1 LFHFTKLKFPKG
13 GYSVAVHNPPH
24 RFAQSSE
31 KEIPM
36 LAHFIRSCAL
46 AAAAAGVLGIAS
58 GLATAETPAAAMT
71 DTHYRTARID
81 GVEVAYREA
90 GPTNG
95 PAVLLLHGFPTSSRM
110 FRNLIP
116 TLADRYHVI
125 APDYPGFGRSP
136 APGRE
141 TFAYTFAAYAKLVDG
156 LVAKLG
162 VQRYALYVQDYG
174 APVGYRLALAHPER
188 ITAMVIQNGNAY
200 ETGLGLFWNPIRAY
214 WAEPSPEKRN
224 ALRAGL
230 TSEATRSQ
238 YIDGV
243 ADSSHIDPENWQVDQ
258 VLLDRPGIDEV
269 MLDLFYDY
277 RTNASLYPQF
287 QAFFRTRQ
295 PPTLIVWGKND
306 VIFPAE
312 GARAYLRDLPRAE
325 LHLLDSGHF
334 ALEDKGAEIAG
345 LMRSFLDRSF
355 PR

>member
-1 LFHFTKLKFPKG
+1 
-13 GYSVAVHNPPH
+13 
-24 RFAQSSE
+24 
-31 KEIPM
+31 
-36 LAHFIRSCAL
+36 
-46 AAAAAGVLGIAS
+46 
-58 GLATAETPAAAMT
+58 
-71 DTHYRTARID
+71 
-81 GVEVAYREA
+81 VEVAYREA
-90 GPTNG
+90 GPKDA

-116 TLADRYHVI
+116 VLADRYHVV

-136 APGRE
+136 APDRKA
-141 TFAYTFAAYAKLVDG
+141 FQYSFAAYARLVDG
-156 LVAKLG
+156 LTSKLG

-188 ITAMVIQNGNAY
+188 VSALVIQNGNAY
-200 ETGLGLFWNPIRAY
+200 EAGLSPFWNPIRAY
-214 WAEPSPEKRN
+214 WTDPSDNKRN

-230 TSEATRSQ
+230 TPQATRSQ
-238 YIDGV
+238 YVDGV
-243 ADSSHIDPENWQVDQ
+243 SDASRIDPENWLVDQ
-258 VLLDRPGIDEV
+258 TLLDRPGLDEI

-277 RTNASLYPQF
+277 RTNAALYPQF

-306 VIFPAE
+306 IIFPEA
-312 GARAYLRDLPRAE
+312 GARAYLNDLPRAE

-345 LMRSFLDRSF
+345 LMRDFLDRSL